1 MKVGWIQVLSS
12 AGLSGS
18 ALLIPNMLRGDF
30 GANTIEIGLITAS
43 FNAALFS
50 SSWIF
55 GRATDVY
62 GKRRILQVG
71 LLVTS
76 IALFLQIFAHDT
88 FTVGISRIFVGM
100 ACGIYP
106 SALLCHVYENDKKV
120 GKFSAYGSLGFGLG
134 TFFAGVIGI
143 YYGIFIVSAAMLFA
157 AFAVSLY
164 LPFHAERRQVVP
176 LFPIKIIKRNFP
188 VYFSVM
194 LRHIGANMIWVVYT
208 IFLADLGADPLF
220 IGVVYAINA
229 TAQFVF
235 MNYVDR
241 FGSGKLMVFGF
252 IFSMLTFPSYTL
264 ATTYWMIIPSQIMI
278 AAAWSCLYVGSVKY
292 VMERNEEKGTSAG
305 LLQSFL
311 SISAIIGAVIGGVAA
326 FSLGYHGT
334 MYLATVMATLGL
346 VVFFFS
352 NKWMERHD
360 AKELNAS

>member
-1 MKVGWIQVLSS
+1 MKIASIQVLSS
-12 AGLSGS
+12 AGLSGT

-55 GRATDVY
+55 GRATDVH
-62 GKRRILQVG
+62 GKRRILQIG
-71 LLVTS
+71 LFVTS
-76 IALFLQIFAHDT
+76 LALLLQIFAQDT
-88 FTVGISRIFVGM
+88 YMVGMSRIFVGM

-106 SALLCHVYENDKKV
+106 SALICHVYEGDKKV
-120 GKFSAYGSLGFGLG
+120 GKFSAYGSLGFGIG
-134 TFFAGVIGI
+134 TFLAGAIGI
-143 YYGIFIVSAAMLFA
+143 YYGIFIVSAAMLFV
-157 AFAVSLY
+157 AFTISLY
-164 LPFHAERRQVVP
+164 LPSRVETHQKVP
-176 LFPIKIIKRNFP
+176 LFPAKIIKRNFP
-188 VYFSVM
+188 VYVSVM
-194 LRHIGANMIWVVYT
+194 FRHIGANMIWVVYT

-220 IGVVYAINA
+220 IGAVYAINA
-229 TAQFVF
+229 TAQFLF

-241 FGSGKLMVFGF
+241 FGSRRLVMFGF
-252 IFSMLTFPSYTL
+252 IFSLLTFPSYTF

-311 SISAIIGAVIGGVAA
+311 SVSAIVGALMGGVATY
-326 FSLGYHGT
+326 SLGYHGA
-334 MYLATVMATLGL
+334 MYVATVMAALGL
-346 VVFFFS
+346 VTFFFS
-352 NKWMERHD
+352 NKWMDDHD

>member
-30 GANTIEIGLITAS
+30 GANIIEIGLITAV
-43 FNAALFS
+43 FNAAVFS

-55 GRATDVY
+55 GRATDVH
-62 GKRRILQVG
+62 GKRRILQMG
-71 LLVTS
+71 LLITS

-88 FTVGISRIFVGM
+88 LMVGISRVFVGT

-134 TFFAGVIGI
+134 TFLAGAIGI
-143 YYGIFIVSAAMLFA
+143 YYGIFIASAAMLLL
-157 AFAVSLY
+157 AFVISLY
-164 LPFHAERRQVVP
+164 LPFHAERCQKVP
-176 LFPIKIIKRNFP
+176 LFPAKIIKRNFP
-188 VYFSVM
+188 VYVSVM
-194 LRHIGANMIWVVYT
+194 FRHIGANMIWVVYAL
-208 IFLADLGADPLF
+208 FLADLGADPLF
-220 IGVVYAINA
+220 IGLVYGINA
-229 TAQFVF
+229 AAQFVF

-241 FGSGKLMVFGF
+241 FGSKRLVLFGF
-252 IFSMLTFPSYTL
+252 IFSMITFPSYTL
-264 ATTYWMIIPSQIMI
+264 ATDSWMIVPSQIMI
-278 AAAWSCLYVGSVKY
+278 AASWSCLYVGSVKY
-292 VMERNEEKGTSAG
+292 VMERNQEKGTSAG

-311 SISAIIGAVIGGVAA
+311 SISAIVGALLGGVAT

-334 MYLATVMATLGL
+334 MYLATVMAGLGL
-346 VVFFFS
+346 LVFFFS

>member
-1 MKVGWIQVLSS
+1 MKVASIQVLSS

-18 ALLIPNMLRGDF
+18 ALLIPNLLRGDF

-62 GKRRILQVG
+62 GKRRILQIG
-71 LLVTS
+71 LLITS
-76 IALFLQIFAHDT
+76 VALFLQVFAQDT
-88 FTVGISRIFVGM
+88 ATVGLSRIFVGM

-106 SALLCHVYENDKKV
+106 SALICHVYENDKKV

-134 TFFAGVIGI
+134 TFLAGAVGI
-143 YYGIFIVSAAMLFA
+143 YFGIFIISAVMLFA
-157 AFAVSLY
+157 AFTVSLY
-164 LPFHAERRQVVP
+164 LPFQPEKCQRVP
-176 LFPIKIIKRNFP
+176 LFPSKIIRRNFP
-188 VYFSVM
+188 VYLSVM

-220 IGVVYAINA
+220 IGAVYAINA
-229 TAQFVF
+229 VSQFAF
-235 MNYVDR
+235 MNFVDR
-241 FGSGKLMVFGF
+241 FEAKKLVPFGF
-252 IFSMLTFPSYTL
+252 IFSMVTFPSYTL
-264 ATTYWMIIPSQIMI
+264 ATTYWEIIPSQIMI
-278 AAAWSCLYVGSVKY
+278 AAAWSCLYVGSIKY
-292 VMERNEEKGTSAG
+292 IMERNKEKGTSAG

-311 SISAIIGAVIGGVAA
+311 SISAITGALIGGVAA
-326 FSLGYHGT
+326 FTLGYHGT
-334 MYLATVMATLGL
+334 MYLATVMAGLGL
-346 VVFFFS
+346 VTFFFS

>member
-1 MKVGWIQVLSS
+1 MKVAWIQVLSS

-18 ALLIPNMLRGDF
+18 ALLVPNMLRGDF

-50 SSWIF
+50 SSWVF

-62 GKRRILQVG
+62 GKRRILQIG
-71 LLVTS
+71 LLITS
-76 IALFLQIFAHDT
+76 IALFLQVLPHDT
-88 FTVGISRIFVGM
+88 TMVGLSRVFVGM

-134 TFFAGVIGI
+134 TFIAGIIGI
-143 YYGIFIVSAAMLFA
+143 YYGIFILSAGMLFVA
-157 AFAVSLY
+157 YLVSLY
-164 LPFHAERRQVVP
+164 LPYQMEKHQRVP
-176 LFPIKIIKRNFP
+176 FFPVKTLKRNFP
-188 VYFSVM
+188 VYLSVM

-208 IFLADLGADPLF
+208 IFLADLGADPFF
-220 IGVVYAINA
+220 IGMVYAINA
-229 TAQFVF
+229 AAQFVF

-241 FGSGKLMVFGF
+241 FDSKKLMLFGF
-252 IFSMLTFPSYTL
+252 IFSIITFPSYTL
-264 ATTYWMIIPSQIMI
+264 ATSNWMIIPSQIML
-278 AAAWSCLYVGSVKY
+278 AASWSCLYVGSVKY
-292 VMERNEEKGTSAG
+292 VMERNQEKGTSAG

-311 SISAIIGAVIGGVAA
+311 SISAIIGALAGGLATY
-326 FSLGYHGT
+326 SLGYHGT
-334 MYLATVMATLGL
+334 MYLATGMAGLGL
-346 VVFFFS
+346 VAYFFS

>member
-30 GANTIEIGLITAS
+30 GANTIEIGLITAA
-43 FNAALFS
+43 FNAAVFS
-50 SSWIF
+50 SSWVF
-55 GRATDVY
+55 GRATDVH
-62 GKRRILQVG
+62 GKRRILQMG
-71 LLVTS
+71 LLITS
-76 IALFLQIFAHDT
+76 IALFLQIFSHDT
-88 FTVGISRIFVGM
+88 IAVGVSRVFVGM

-120 GKFSAYGSLGFGLG
+120 GKFSAYGSLGFGFG
-134 TFFAGVIGI
+134 TFFAGAIGI
-143 YYGIFIVSAAMLFA
+143 YYGIFIASAAMLFV
-157 AFAVSLY
+157 AFFISLH
-164 LPFHAERRQVVP
+164 LPFQAEKCQNVP
-176 LFPIKIIKRNFP
+176 LFPSKIIRRNFP
-188 VYFSVM
+188 VYISVM

-220 IGVVYAINA
+220 IGLVYGINA
-229 TAQFVF
+229 GSQFVF

-241 FGSGKLMVFGF
+241 FGSKKLVLFGF
-252 IFSMLTFPSYTL
+252 IFSMVTFPSYTL
-264 ATTYWMIIPSQIMI
+264 ATTYWMIIPSQILI

-311 SISAIIGAVIGGVAA
+311 SISAIVGALIGGVAT
-326 FSLGYHGT
+326 FSIGYHGT
-334 MYLATVMATLGL
+334 MYLATGMATMGL

>member
-1 MKVGWIQVLSS
+1 MKLWSIQVLSS

-43 FNAALFS
+43 FNAAVFS

-55 GRATDVY
+55 GRASDVH
-62 GKRRILQVG
+62 GKRRILQIG
-71 LLVTS
+71 LLITS
-76 IALFLQIFAHDT
+76 IALFLQVFAHDT
-88 FTVGISRIFVGM
+88 FTVGMSRVFVGM

-106 SALLCHVYENDKKV
+106 SALLCQVYENDRKV
-120 GKFSAYGSLGFGLG
+120 GKFSAYGSLGFGFG
-134 TFFAGVIGI
+134 TFLAGAIGI
-143 YYGIFIVSAAMLFA
+143 YYGIFIASAAMLFV
-157 AFAVSLY
+157 AFMSSLY
-164 LPFHAERRQVVP
+164 IPFQAEKCRKVP
-176 LFPIKIIKRNFP
+176 LFPAKIIERNFP
-188 VYFSVM
+188 VYLSVM
-194 LRHIGANMIWVVYT
+194 LRHIGANMIWVVYA

-220 IGVVYAINA
+220 IGMVYAINA

-235 MNYVDR
+235 MNYLDR
-241 FGSGKLMVFGF
+241 FGSKKLMLFGF
-252 IFSMLTFPSYTL
+252 VFSMITFPSYTL

-278 AAAWSCLYVGSVKY
+278 AASWSCLYVGSVKY

-311 SISAIIGAVIGGVAA
+311 SISAIIGALIGGVATY
-326 FSLGYHGT
+326 SLGYHGT
-334 MYLATVMATLGL
+334 MYLATAMATLGL

>member
-1 MKVGWIQVLSS
+1 MKVASIQVLSS

-18 ALLIPNMLRGDF
+18 ALLIPNLLRGEF
-30 GANTIEIGLITAS
+30 GANTIEIGIITAS
-43 FNAALFS
+43 FNVAVFS
-50 SSWIF
+50 SSWVF
-55 GRATDVY
+55 GRASDVH
-62 GKRRILQVG
+62 GKRRILEIG

-88 FTVGISRIFVGM
+88 FMVGMSRVFVGM

-120 GKFSAYGSLGFGLG
+120 GKFSAYGSLGFGFG
-134 TFFAGVIGI
+134 TFLAGAIGI
-143 YYGIFIVSAAMLFA
+143 YYGIFLASAAMLFA
-157 AFAVSLY
+157 AFVFSLY
-164 LPFHAERRQVVP
+164 LPYHAEKCHRVP
-176 LFPIKIIKRNFP
+176 LFPTKIIKRNFP
-188 VYFSVM
+188 VYLSVM
-194 LRHIGANMIWVVYT
+194 FRHIGANMIWVVYAL
-208 IFLADLGADPLF
+208 FLADLGADPLF

-229 TAQFVF
+229 AAQFVF

-241 FGSGKLMVFGF
+241 FGSQRLVLFGF

-311 SISAIIGAVIGGVAA
+311 SVSAIAGALIGGVAA

-334 MYLATVMATLGL
+334 MYFATVMAALGL

-352 NKWMERHD
+352 NKWMDRHD
-360 AKELNAS
+360 AKELNAL